1 MKTQLNR
8 KTLAESLALL
18 ERIIPSRSAN
28 PLLTYLSLVLTDA
41 SLVLTGTSG
50 EVDLRLHLPI
60 RLGRELGSG
69 LHVLVPALPLAQVVR
84 SLPGSASVLEVE
96 LGRVELSLAAATR
109 CLAQGAKATF
119 QTRFSVAE
127 PEGFPEPVFPEPM
140 LALKAQDL
148 LQALTHVRYAA
159 SNEEYRAVFRG
170 IQLEFSER
178 GLRAVASDG
187 YRLALYDLELPN
199 LEGELPQC
207 RLVVPARSVDEMV
220 RVLKAAG
227 GGSEASR
234 GEPQEVGL
242 GFTDGVLGLSLNPLP
257 LGSTTQAASSEVAS
271 RTEHLEDLEGPLAVQ
286 MAVRLM
292 EGEFPDYER
301 VIPKEFVLEAEAEAE
316 ALKESLKRVSVLA
329 DRQNHRVDLFFE
341 ENQLT
346 LRAEG
351 DYGKGQEE
359 LPVRLSGPP
368 MTVSFNARYLL
379 DALGPTEGTVRLGLS
394 GTQTP
399 AVIQEG
405 GEGAQSGYLAVVVPL
420 RV

>member
-28 PLLTYLSLVLTDA
+28 PLLTYLSLALTDA

-96 LGRVELSLAAATR
+96 LGRVELSLAAAS
-109 CLAQGAKATF
+109 F

-187 YRLALYDLELPN
+187 YRLALYDLELPT
-199 LEGELPQC
+199 LEGELPQR

-292 EGEFPDYER
+292 EGEFPYYER
-301 VIPKEFVLEAEAEAE
+301 VIPKEFLLEAEAEAE

-368 MTVSFNARYLL
+368 ITVSFNARYLL

-405 GEGAQSGYLAVVVPL
+405 GGGAQSGYLAVVVPL